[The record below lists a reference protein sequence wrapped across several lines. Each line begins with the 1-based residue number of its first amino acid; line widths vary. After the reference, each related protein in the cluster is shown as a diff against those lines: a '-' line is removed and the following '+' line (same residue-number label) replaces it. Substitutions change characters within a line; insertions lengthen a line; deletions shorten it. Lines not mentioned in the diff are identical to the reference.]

1 MELMKRIRRKVLYAA
16 CLAVCLTLAAGARAV
31 EVTPAPAGAVVSGQ
45 AVEKSLAVG
54 ESLIL
59 DFQGL
64 TRAAIS
70 DPAVADVVVLS
81 TAQMIINGKAPGST
95 LLYVWDKKGRWTYRL
110 SVSKAPSRIA
120 ALLPKINAEIGI
132 PTVRAMLVNDVVV
145 LEGTA
150 TSAAQ
155 AARAEAIAGIYAKE
169 VKNLIEVQAAA
180 PAPPKPKVSL
190 QDVQAALGPGYK
202 VRAITPDVFGIEGMV
217 GTLPEDEE
225 EGGGTG
231 AAAAAA
237 QKAESTVEQIAKALG
252 VSIVW
257 LPTPGRARQLIVRAK
272 VVDIDKSALK
282 DLGIDWGANQAS
294 GTGFT
299 FFPNEMF
306 FGESLTGPSEHAVND
321 GGPIRRLQFFGA
333 RLQALVTENKA
344 RILSEPNLLVKEGE
358 IASILVGGEI
368 PIPVVQAGGATA
380 AAIRVEWKKFGVQ
393 LEIQGRIMDE
403 GKSVDLMVKPKVSIL
418 DFGNAITVSGITLP
432 ALKSRQ
438 ANTRVQM
445 LNGQTLVIG
454 GLFSSED
461 AKQIRK
467 VPFLGDIPILGQFFK
482 SRHNVRRESELMIF
496 VTPEIVEQAVAG
508 GGR

>member
-1 MELMKRIRRKVLYAA
+1 MEFMKRKARKVVYIA
-16 CLAVCLTLAAGARAV
+16 CLAVAITFAAGARAV
-31 EVTPAPAGAVVSGQ
+31 EVTPAPAGVVVSGQ

-155 AARAEAIAGIYAKE
+155 AARAEAIASIYAKE
-169 VKNLIEVQAAA
+169 VKNLIEVQAE
-180 PAPPKPKVSL
+180 PPRAKVSL
-190 QDVQAALGPGYK
+190 QDVQAACGPSYK
-202 VRAITPDVFGIEGMV
+202 VTAIAPDTYAVEGQVTAKDARRIEAI
-217 GTLPEDEE
+217 LE
-225 EGGGTG
+225 
-231 AAAAAA
+231 
-237 QKAESTVEQIAKALG
+237 ALG
-252 VSIVW
+252 KEVKIVN
-257 LPTPGRARQLIVRAK
+257 LLTPPPVRQIIVRAK
-272 VVDIDKSALK
+272 VVDVDKSALR
-282 DLGIDWGANQAS
+282 DLGLDWGRNERS
-294 GTGFT
+294 TSTTGDVKFT
-299 FFPNEMF
+299 FFPNEIF
-306 FGESLTGPSEHAVND
+306 FGESLVGAAEHAIND

-344 RILSEPNLLVKEGE
+344 RILSEPNLLVREGE
-358 IASILVGGEI
+358 KANILVGGEI
-368 PIPVVQAGGATA
+368 PIPIAQASGATA
-380 AAIRVEWKKFGVQ
+380 AAITVQWKEFGVR
-393 LEIQGRIMDE
+393 LAIEGNIMAD
-403 GKSVDLMVKPKVSIL
+403 GKSIDLVVVPEVSSL

-432 ALKSRQ
+432 ALKTRR
-438 ANTRVQM
+438 AETRVQV

-454 GLFSSED
+454 GLFQSED
-461 AKQIRK
+461 AKQLRK
-467 VPFLGDIPILGQFFK
+467 IPFLGDIPIIGEFFK
-482 SRHNVRRESELMIF
+482 ARHNVRRESELMIF
-496 VTPEIVEQAVAG
+496 VTPEIVEQGAAG